1 MVGFCGE
8 LSSTLASIGLGT
20 IKVLATV
27 VSLNLVDRI
36 GRRVA
41 LIVGLTAMGVSI
53 LTLAVIEFNN
63 ASSGGGLATEPCYE
77 PQVHQQ
83 QLYDT
88 NSTLASRTL
97 LSGESLSTTGGVAIP

>member
-8 LSSTLASIGLGT
+8 LSSTLASIGLGVM
-20 IKVLATV
+20 KVLATV

-53 LTLAVIEFNN
+53 FTLSVIEFYSTS
-63 ASSGGGLATEPCYE
+63 AGGGGGLATEPCYE
-77 PQVHQQ
+77 PQVHQH
-83 QLYDT
+83 LYDN

-97 LSGESLSTTGGVAIP
+97 LSGESLSTGGVAIP

>member
-8 LSSTLASIGLGT
+8 LSSTLASIGLGAM
-20 IKVLATV
+20 KVLATV
-27 VSLNLVDRI
+27 ASLNLVDRI

-63 ASSGGGLATEPCYE
+63 TSGGGLATEPCYE

>member
-8 LSSTLASIGLGT
+8 LSSTLASIGLGAM
-20 IKVLATV
+20 KVLATV
-27 VSLNLVDRI
+27 ASLNLVDRI

-63 ASSGGGLATEPCYE
+63 TSGGGLATEPCYE

-83 QLYDT
+83 QLYD